1 MFYDRKIRYLDYFED
16 GARVKGG
23 GFVKLEARDSSL
35 RMEVK
40 VAGLHRNDSV
50 TCDVVLR
57 GLKGEGVSGKIV
69 ITRGEGLFTLFSQ
82 SLKDIAGTGIGY
94 EELQGIRIS
103 LGSGREISSSWPI
116 QGMAA
121 GTGKYGT
128 GPGGSASRQ
137 QQSKG
142 SANRQRETQ
151 PEEETYRGVRDS
163 ESREGTDSGWR
174 GSESREGTS
183 SIWRGSESRE
193 GTSSIWRGSE
203 SRERTDSG
211 WRDAESREGT
221 SSGWRD
227 ADSKERTDSG
237 WRDADSKERTNSG
250 WRDADSKERTDSG
263 WRDAGSKERTDSGWR
278 DAESRER
285 TDSGWRDSVSK
296 EGTSTGWRG
305 SESSEGTIN
314 LWRESELP
322 ERTVE
327 QPEEPQRTERSA
339 HRQQEPAKLGRT
351 ANTQMEPGEAER
363 NTDRRKGTEGAMNSQ
378 GELKAEENRSSR
390 KGVQDCGR
398 GTGVYSRGQKKPN
411 GNSETGVRRM
421 WEVVQEEPGTV
432 VKKAAET
439 PGRRTA
445 GAGMPVKLLED
456 KWMQICAIYPHIH
469 PFHDKREYLSI
480 SPADF
485 VLFSAA
491 SYKMI
496 NNSFLLHGYYNY
508 HHLILTRVEQK
519 GEYRYYIGVPGSYFE
534 KEKQV
539 AIMFGFES
547 FECGEE
553 PAQVGDFGYY
563 MMRAEL

>member
-203 SRERTDSG
+203 SR
-211 WRDAESREGT
+211 
-221 SSGWRD
+221 
-227 ADSKERTDSG
+227 
-237 WRDADSKERTNSG
+237 
-250 WRDADSKERTDSG
+250 ERTDSG